1 MKDNPKSKKVIV
13 NKEFQRYF
21 KEIRRIYL
29 QGDYTE
35 WTLRTPFE
43 NFVKSLNSNY
53 NLIQEP
59 KRTKGLG
66 APDFKAFF
74 GSRKVGFIET
84 KDLDKNLDSILES
97 EQLKKYIEGINN
109 LILTNYCR
117 FMLIREGRKIFDFN
131 LFTVADLENSRF
143 IIPDDKIDTFNQFG
157 TPSTES

>member
-1 MKDNPKSKKVIV
+1 MEQIRKKIFQKYFNEVR
-13 NKEFQRYF
+13 NK
-21 KEIRRIYL
+21 YL
-29 QGDYTE
+29 TQDYTE
-35 WTLRTPFE
+35 GTLRTPFE
-43 NFVKSLNSNY
+43 NFIKSFSPSIR
-53 NLIQEP
+53 LIHEP
-59 KRTKGLG
+59 KRVKKLG
-66 APDFKAFF
+66 APDFKAFYR
-74 GSRKVGFIET
+74 SRKVGFIET